1 MFTIEKSVVI
11 YLKIQ
16 NSKGPITESCGK
28 PQLMSARPVILLSC
42 VIYCF
47 RFLR

>member
-16 NSKGPITESCGK
+16 NNKGPITESCGK
-28 PQLMSARPVILLSC
+28 PQVMFPKPVVLLSC

-47 RFLR
+47 PFLS

>member
-1 MFTIEKSVVI
+1 MFTIEEGVVI
-11 YLKIQ
+11 FLKIQ

-28 PQLMSARPVILLSC
+28 PQVMSPKPVVLLSC

-47 RFLR
+47 RFLS